1 MWEGWVIGYVLS
13 VGRKWWSEAVTPRV
27 KRPARQVRLKDKKDQ
42 TDQRKGRDRERYRFS
57 RLRRLLLM
65 RMDRMKL
72 QRNLF
77 VDMFSISTV

>member
-1 MWEGWVIGYVLS
+1 M
-13 VGRKWWSEAVTPRV
+13 PRV
-27 KRPARQVRLKDKKDQ
+27 NRPARLKDKKDKRAKRE
-42 TDQRKGRDRERYRFS
+42 DRDKRKRFS
-57 RLRRLLLM
+57 RLRRPLLM